1 VALTEGEPRATGTA
15 TVQPMPD
22 NEPPEWLTQAEAAAL
37 LRITTKMLRAE
48 TKAGRVP
55 AVKFGRT
62 VRYRRATL
70 LNLDRA
76 DPDHPGPDT
85 P

>member
-1 VALTEGEPRATGTA
+1 VAPTAAMRTA
-15 TVQPMPD
+15 TIQAVPD

-37 LRITTKMLRAE
+37 LRISIKMLRAE
-48 TKAGRVP
+48 TAAGRVP

-70 LNLDRA
+70 LNLDQV
-76 DPDHPGPDT
+76 DPDQPGPGT